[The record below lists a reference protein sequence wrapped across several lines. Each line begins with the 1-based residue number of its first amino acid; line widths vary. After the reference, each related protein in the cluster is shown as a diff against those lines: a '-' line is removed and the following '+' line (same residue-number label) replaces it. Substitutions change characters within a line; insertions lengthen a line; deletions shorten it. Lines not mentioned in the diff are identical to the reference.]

1 MLAQCVHFGFR
12 IGEVSCPTKYFD
24 DASSINFRPSVKHGM
39 GVLGTTLQFAVQR
52 FGLGHFRIFSANG
65 RRLEPGYAE
74 YYARGGAV
82 ELQAQLNRVDVS
94 GRNVEPQRLKPN
106 LILAIYG
113 MPEQAA
119 EKLVFLTSGAK
130 ARIILGL

>member
-113 MPEQAA
+113 MLSRLRKNSSFSPQ
-119 EKLVFLTSGAK
+119 
-130 ARIILGL
+130 GLKPASF